1 MILRLKRDER
11 HRTAGAFQALPIA
24 AAFLLLLP
32 ASLPA
37 QVLPPIYKPLPIEE
51 GERFRASA
59 DSLRRAAAEALT
71 QAEALEDGAR
81 TLRQNGSGVTER
93 LLTESQRVAEQASR
107 LESQVRIDAVTT
119 SGLQA
124 QAVEFELRAARHE
137 ALADQRRSELALRQ
151 IPAGVEPEFPLQ
163 GPDPSEVA
171 RLEAEVRADS
181 AIADGFRRQ
190 ATELL
195 SQAAALQGNAAAAA
209 QRIEALRQQERQLRS
224 YAAEIA
230 SGVAANEPTAA
241 RLEAEA
247 RTLRRTGER
256 LGQDSRRQT
265 EMADVLRVQADRLV
279 LPVRSRED
287 AMRFYGEDGR
297 AVLRTLVFS
306 LGEGGRSGSINSELV
321 SDYAGP
327 LRLGVGFVLAE
338 ARGTGDEE
346 SEQETAARQA
356 AAQERFYAGG
366 GNFVLY
372 SSLPVA
378 FHRSP
383 YHSLT
388 LQTLNKVAL
397 DVPGARHRGEAG
409 DVPTNLDLGME
420 VYGTFNTYGGRIKA
434 FGLARSALALGNAA
448 FYANLGRDTGAFPY
462 AQLTVGAEVASVAKV
477 LLSGAQAPE
486 GLGREVSLTFQVAR

>member
-1 MILRLKRDER
+1 MDRWIDDARPSGM
-11 HRTAGAFQALPIA
+11 AAFRALLA
-24 AAFLLLLP
+24 AAILILIP
-32 ASLPA
+32 AVVRA

-59 DSLRRAAAEALT
+59 DSLRRAAAEANA

-81 TLRQNGSGVTER
+81 TLRQNGTGVAER
-93 LLTESQRVAEQASR
+93 LLAEARRVAEQASR
-107 LESQVRIDAVTT
+107 LESQVQVDAVTT
-119 SGLQA
+119 SGLRA
-124 QAVEFELRAARHE
+124 QASEFELRAGRHE
-137 ALADQRRSELALRQ
+137 SLADQRRAEIALRQ
-151 IPAGVEPEFPLQ
+151 AVPDAEPRFPLQ
-163 GPDPSEVA
+163 GLDPADLA

-181 AIADGFRRQ
+181 AIADGFRGQ

-195 SQAAALQGNAAAAA
+195 SQASALQGNAASAAR
-209 QRIEALRQQERQLRS
+209 RIEALRQQEQQLRS

-247 RTLRRTGER
+247 RALRRTGER
-256 LGQDSRRQT
+256 LAQDARRQT
-265 EMADVLRVQADRLV
+265 EMADVLRVQADRLL

-338 ARGTGDEE
+338 ARGAADGETEE
-346 SEQETAARQA
+346 EVAGRQA

-397 DVPGARHRGEAG
+397 DVPGARHRAEAVN
-409 DVPTNLDLGME
+409 VPTNLDLGME

-434 FGLARSALALGNAA
+434 FGLARSALAVGNDA
-448 FYANLGRDTGAFPY
+448 FYSNLGRDEGAFPY

-477 LLSGAQAPE
+477 LLSGARAPE